1 MIRGNNMLNFDWL
14 TGIPMGIAKGVFLV
28 LFAVIGLLVLLVPS
42 DYIYEGLENPRWWHN
57 LKLWAIADLAFI
69 FITYY
74 IF

>member
-1 MIRGNNMLNFDWL
+1 MLNFDWL

-28 LFAVIGLLVLLVPS
+28 LFAVIGLLVLMIPS

-69 FITYY
+69 FITYC